1 MGRRSRLGAG
11 RFRAKDTGIRT
22 KPGSFF
28 MSNTLRASLIV
39 GALAVASAALAQD
52 RAKIQAGAEVYAARC
67 AMCHGERLRATGGA
81 YDLLQLR
88 PDERARFDQ
97 AVNDGKGQMPP
108 WGGVL
113 SAEEIDQLWA
123 YLRSRADS

>member
-1 MGRRSRLGAG
+1 MPK
-11 RFRAKDTGIRT
+11 F
-22 KPGSFF
+22 
-28 MSNTLRASLIV
+28 LRASLFV
-39 GALAVASAALAQD
+39 GALIVVSAALAQD
-52 RAKIQAGAEVYAARC
+52 RAKIAAGAEVYAERC
-67 AMCHGERLRATGGA
+67 AACHGERLRATGGA
-81 YDLLQLR
+81 FDLLKLR

-113 SAEEIDQLWA
+113 SAEEIDQLWE

>member
-1 MGRRSRLGAG
+1 MPKSL
-11 RFRAKDTGIRT
+11 RT
-22 KPGSFF
+22 
-28 MSNTLRASLIV
+28 SLIV
-39 GALAVASAALAQD
+39 GALILVSAALAQD
-52 RAKIQAGAEVYAARC
+52 RAKITAGAEVYAERC
-67 AMCHGERLRATGGA
+67 AACHGERLRATGGA
-81 YDLLQLR
+81 FDLLKLR

>member
-1 MGRRSRLGAG
+1 MPNS
-11 RFRAKDTGIRT
+11 
-22 KPGSFF
+22 
-28 MSNTLRASLIV
+28 LRASLIL
-39 GALAVASAALAQD
+39 GALIVVSAELAQD
-52 RAKIQAGAEVYAARC
+52 PKIAAGAEVYAERC
-67 AMCHGERLRATGGA
+67 ASCHGERLRATGAGF
-81 YDLLQLR
+81 DLLKLR
-88 PDERARFDQ
+88 PDERERFDK

>member
-1 MGRRSRLGAG
+1 MP
-11 RFRAKDTGIRT
+11 K
-22 KPGSFF
+22 
-28 MSNTLRASLIV
+28 TLRASLFV
-39 GALAVASAALAQD
+39 GALIVVSAALAQD
-52 RAKIQAGAEVYAARC
+52 RSKIAAGAEVYAERC
-67 AMCHGERLRATGGA
+67 AACHGERLRATGAGF
-81 YDLLQLR
+81 DLLKLR
-88 PDERARFDQ
+88 PDERERFDK